1 MQYPVKT
8 CLGRFQT
15 RLNRIVD
22 ITSSCEVTELIQGE
36 NVTRRVWN
44 GQIMKADGHTVD
56 TAGQWED
63 NGAYRNQRGVAC
75 PMDLCI
81 MMQSKELQ
89 SKEPPAAPPPA
100 PPRIEGS
107 FEPPPPQ
114 TLACPFCQAQ
124 LRRYHNYNDEVPVIR
139 KHGS

>member
-44 GQIMKADGHTVD
+44 GQIMKADAHTVD

-81 MMQSKELQ
+81 LVQP
-89 SKEPPAAPPPA
+89 KEPPAAQPSPETLQGKFPA
-100 PPRIEGS
+100 PLPH
-107 FEPPPPQ
+107 
-114 TLACPFCQAQ
+114 TLACPFCQAR
-124 LRRYHNYNDEVPVIR
+124 LRGYHDQDEVPVIR
-139 KHGS
+139 GQAHLASS